1 MKSPFKNTTPEG
13 GKEKVRL
20 NRRVATFLA
29 CLALSVLFWLL
40 MNLSK
45 EYTIVVSYPAEY
57 VNTPTD
63 KVISNLLPNNID
75 LEIRARGFFLLAHKL
90 KEAQVVNID
99 LGDSRPSSIKNY
111 YYLLTNQR
119 MNKITEQF
127 SSRIRVLRVIPDT
140 IFLNFNKKI
149 TKRVPVKANLT
160 LSIDNQYQQSDSVKL
175 VPAFVDISGAADV
188 IAKVNYIETVPVSLK
203 NVNASRNVAL
213 DLVNNTATGEVE
225 LGIKQVKAMI
235 SVKKY
240 TEASI
245 DLPVEAINLPAGY
258 SLKAFP
264 DKVTVK
270 YNVAF
275 DNYGK
280 INALQFRAVIDYKKA
295 EPNSNKLK
303 IVLEKYPAE
312 IRSVRLFPEKAE
324 YIIKK

>member
-1 MKSPFKNTTPEG
+1 MKSPFQNTASED

-29 CLALSVLFWLL
+29 CLMLSVLFWLL

-90 KEAQVVNID
+90 REAQTVNID
-99 LGDSRPSSIKNY
+99 LNDSRPSNVKNY
-111 YYLLTNQR
+111 YYLLTNLR

-127 SSRIRVLRVIPDT
+127 SSRIRVVRVLPDT

-160 LSIDNQYQQSDSVKL
+160 LSLDNQYQQSDSLKL

-188 IAKVNYIETVPVSLK
+188 IAKVEFIETLPVSLK

-213 DLVNNTATGEVE
+213 DLVNTTEAGEVE
-225 LGIKQVKAMI
+225 LSSKQVKAMI

-245 DLPVEAINLPAGY
+245 DLPVEAINLPPGY